1 MGWRGGWKIGVGG
14 VEWGWRIGEGGMEGR
29 LGGGNMREE
38 WDGVGESR
46 VE

>member
-1 MGWRGGWKIGVGG
+1 
-14 VEWGWRIGEGGMEGR
+14 MEGR

-46 VE
+46 VEWSVGGGNKEEE